1 MVPLS
6 LGYPEPYKAQYVP
19 VLHFAFHV
27 LFHLIPRHNPMLCY
41 PFVPGPIPGEGV
53 GWAAPEHERAMRA
66 TRMPAADE
74 DGEQGNCSF
83 QITQEQLGD
92 TADEREDARAWK
104 SLAIGRAER
113 RATRTRA

>member
-1 MVPLS
+1 MLS
-6 LGYPEPYKAQYVP
+6 
-19 VLHFAFHV
+19 
-27 LFHLIPRHNPMLCY
+27 Y

-53 GWAAPEHERAMRA
+53 GWAGPEHERAMRA

-92 TADEREDARAWK
+92 TADEREDDQGMEKFGDWK
-104 SLAIGRAER
+104 GKKKGISDEGASTKDNVNLVCKMHKG
-113 RATRTRA
+113 